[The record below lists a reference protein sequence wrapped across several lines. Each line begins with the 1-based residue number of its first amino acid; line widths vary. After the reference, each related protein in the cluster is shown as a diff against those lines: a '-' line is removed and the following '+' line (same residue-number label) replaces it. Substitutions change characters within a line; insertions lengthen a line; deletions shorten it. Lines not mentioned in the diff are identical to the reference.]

1 MPEENKNNTPDPRYW
16 NRRRARTRKSAQKAG
31 SPFIAAMLVVF
42 YVLPPILRNTRFFGF
57 ALKVF
62 TPACCLGSG
71 VIFGKMHGWVW
82 YYFAVTALIFA
93 PSMVL
98 NYSQGDIHYI
108 FEYVALAF
116 VGSLIGYAFHRD
128 KY

>member
-1 MPEENKNNTPDPRYW
+1 MPEENRNNTPDPKYW
-16 NRRRARTRKSAQKAG
+16 KQKKSEDEKIGAKG
-31 SPFIAAMLVVF
+31 WLPFIAAMLVVF
-42 YVLPPILRNTRFFGF
+42 YVLPPILRGTRFFGF

-108 FEYVALAF
+108 FEYAALAF

>member
-1 MPEENKNNTPDPRYW
+1 MPEENRNNTPDPRYW
-16 NRRRARTRKSAQKAG
+16 KQKKSEDEKIGAKG
-31 SPFIAAMLVVF
+31 WLPFIAAM
-42 YVLPPILRNTRFFGF
+42 
-57 ALKVF
+57 
-62 TPACCLGSG
+62 
-71 VIFGKMHGWVW
+71 IFGKMHGWVW

-108 FEYVALAF
+108 FEYAALAF

>member
-1 MPEENKNNTPDPRYW
+1 MNVVTG
-16 NRRRARTRKSAQKAG
+16 SAIGDWLGTIVDSA
-31 SPFIAAMLVVF
+31 F
-42 YVLPPILRNTRFFGF
+42 F

-108 FEYVALAF
+108 FEYAALAF

-128 KY
+128 RY